1 MNLTIAEVLALPG
14 LESMHLRAGA
24 AGLENGV
31 RWPYVA
37 ENSGIAEWVL
47 GGELVFV
54 TGINHPRDEANLLQ
68 LLDEACQRQ
77 VAGLVILTG
86 PAYIQAIPQRLLE
99 AAEAAGMP
107 LIEQPYSL
115 KMVLVT
121 QAIGSALIQSE
132 QLGRSRHDVLERLLT
147 GDYQS
152 LDLLLHR
159 GVQLGLTLAGHWQVV
174 QLQLEGSEL
183 LFAQGD
189 AAYVEA
195 QLARQ
200 HDAISRRLRQ
210 LSAGLPVL
218 GRAGQWT
225 LLLPAPDAVAA
236 LANRQQL
243 AGWLNPLN
251 LRLAPLKLFIGLSAA
266 AHPPARLAQA
276 QDEARQALAA
286 ARRFSERAGLCVYD
300 ELGVLKLLSGVRDRA
315 LLDHFL
321 NERLGPLLRHDA
333 HHGPSLMPTL
343 EAWFHENGNLVAAAQ
358 RLAVHR
364 NTLTHR
370 VQRIEALCGLTLD
383 NAYDRLD
390 IGIAL
395 MIWRLSA

>member
-195 QLARQ
+195 QLAWQ

>member
-14 LESMHLRAGA
+14 LESMRLRAGA

-86 PAYIQAIPQRLLE
+86 PAYIQAIPQRLLQ

-159 GVQLGLTLAGHWQVV
+159 GVQLGLMLAGHWQVV

>member
-189 AAYVEA
+189 ASYVEA
-195 QLARQ
+195 QLAWQ

-300 ELGVLKLLSGVRDRA
+300 ELGMLKLLSGVRDRA

-370 VQRIEALCGLTLD
+370 IQRIEALCGLTLD